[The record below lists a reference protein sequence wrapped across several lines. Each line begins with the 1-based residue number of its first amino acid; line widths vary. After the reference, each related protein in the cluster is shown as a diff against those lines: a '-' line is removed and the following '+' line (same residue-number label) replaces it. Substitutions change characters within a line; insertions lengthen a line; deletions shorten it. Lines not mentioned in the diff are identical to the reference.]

1 MNAQLL
7 LEIQLVAYNCKTGT
21 IVNISKLTTNL
32 TFLFGS
38 VLFLT
43 SCRAETPPAGSTVE
57 KSIIDRVEI
66 SVETPTLDVIF
77 VEARIN
83 DAITLPNDRNPN
95 DINLPSGTIPMRICL
110 AQGEEEACAMAI
122 PNEPLSLFAIF
133 NGEKNEFAVNYPGPL
148 ATFDEAYRA
157 AYKGKVR
164 VEVPEVYELVNIAIT
179 LSDYAKENPDAIAP
193 SPYADEVRA
202 HFSPW
207 GEHPFIQ
214 AVNALFESDGGMYA
228 ILKMKG
234 AAFDFTA
241 GATIKRSDIYKNIG
255 WGQNVLI
262 PLQSQMSDFAERSGF
277 RTFYDEH
284 RPLYRA
290 QINEI
295 QTDINLREMWDWLQ
309 GQFPDVQ
316 AYDTVRVLFSPLV
329 GYNQSLATFDSNGF
343 RELQPHVNF
352 PRLVASRNRSDAADE
367 AVRGVPLF
375 TELNHGFI
383 NPVTDAMTDE
393 IYTAMGADLTPYV
406 RANSA
411 ATSYNGHTAVY
422 TEMLNWALVSVYA
435 QSKLDEATALEVSQ
449 NISDSMVN
457 GRGFKRFEAFQDA
470 LLQITG
476 SPEGPSIS
484 EAIERLATTDAKK
497 WTVE

>member
-1 MNAQLL
+1 MEFRLG
-7 LEIQLVAYNCKTGT
+7 AYNCKTGI
-21 IVNISKLTTNL
+21 IVNIIKLTLNL
-32 TFLFGS
+32 TCLFGS
-38 VLFLT
+38 VFLLT
-43 SCRAETPPAGSTVE
+43 SCGAETPPAGSTIE
-57 KSIIDRVEI
+57 KPKIDRVEI
-66 SVETPTLDVIF
+66 SVETSTIDVVF
-77 VEARIN
+77 GETRIT
-83 DAITLPNDRNPN
+83 DAITLPNDKNPN
-95 DINLPSGTIPMRICL
+95 DINLPSGTIPTRICL

-133 NGEKNEFAVNYPGPL
+133 NGEENEFAVNYPGPF
-148 ATFDEAYRA
+148 ATFDETYRA
-157 AYKGKVR
+157 AYQGKIR
-164 VEVPEVYELVNIAIT
+164 VEVPEVYELVNIAIA
-179 LSDYAKENPDAIAP
+179 LSDYAKDNPDTIAP

-202 HFSPW
+202 HFVPW
-207 GEHPFIQ
+207 VDHPFIQ
-214 AVNALFESDGGMYA
+214 AVNALFDSGGSMYA

-234 AAFDFTA
+234 AAFDFTSGDA
-241 GATIKRSDIYKNIG
+241 IKRSDIYKNIG

-295 QTDINLREMWDWLQ
+295 ETDINLREMWDWLQ
-309 GQFPDVQ
+309 DQFPNVQ

-329 GYNQSLATFDSNGF
+329 GSDQSLATFDDNGF

-352 PRLVASRNRSDAADE
+352 PRHVTSPNRSNAADE
-367 AVRGVPLF
+367 SVRGVILF

-383 NPVTDAMTDE
+383 NPITDEMTDA
-393 IYTAMGADLTPYV
+393 IYTAMGPELSPYLRAD
-406 RANSA
+406 SA
-411 ATSYNGHTAVY
+411 ATSYNGQTAVF
-422 TEMLNWALVSVYA
+422 TEMLNWALASVYA
-435 QSKLDEATALEVSQ
+435 QSKLDERTALEVSQ

-470 LLQITG
+470 LLQITA